1 MYRILYG
8 TAGKNIDITI
18 QCRNKCMK
26 NNIIRIPSS
35 DFMRAFLFTDP
46 HVDVLKSI
54 LLYKADQVLIYDHT
68 VTIYIDNSNQEIF
81 TSQSPLPDYIK
92 ECYPD
97 YTNVLKKMHQSLKLD
112 YGSFQDEYPEQLLA
126 VEYIKGNESNL
137 EIGGNIGRN
146 SIILGSILND
156 HNNTNLV
163 TLECCTEIATQ
174 LTHNRNKNNLFF
186 HIENA
191 ALSKTQ
197 LYQPN
202 GQWQTVQSDVPLEGH
217 TKLDTI
223 TFDQIE
229 TKYKIKFDTLVMD
242 CEGAFYYILQDMSDM
257 LKNIQLI
264 IMENDYNIIEHKEFV
279 DTCLIASGLH
289 RVHWEAGGWGP
300 CFNRFYEVWKR
311 T

>member
-1 MYRILYG
+1 MFRILYG
-8 TAGKNIDITI
+8 TTKKNIDITI
-18 QCRNKCMK
+18 PCQTKCMK

-35 DFMRAFLFTDP
+35 DFMRAFIFTDP
-46 HVDVLKSI
+46 YVDVLKSI
-54 LLYKADQVLIYDHT
+54 LIEKGESVFTYDHT
-68 VTIYIDNSNQEIF
+68 TTIYIDNSSQEIF
-81 TSQSPLPDYIK
+81 TQTSSLPEYIK

-97 YTNVLKKMHQSLKLD
+97 YTDVLKKMHRKLKLD

-126 VEYIKGNESNL
+126 VEFISGNESVL

-146 SIILGSILND
+146 SVIIASILNE

-163 TLECCTEIATQ
+163 TLECCTSIAAQ

-191 ALSKTQ
+191 ALSKTD

-202 GQWQTVQSDVPLEGH
+202 GQWQTVQSNVPIEGH
-217 TKLDTI
+217 AKLTTI
-223 TFDQIE
+223 TFDEIE

-257 LKNIQLI
+257 LKNINLI
-264 IMENDYNIIEHKEFV
+264 IMENDYNLIEHKEFV
-279 DTCLIASGLH
+279 DNALIASGLH

-300 CFNRFYEVWKR
+300 CFHRFYEVWKR
-311 T
+311 